1 MSKLPGT
8 LETVALEVSDLLTP
22 LRSVVDAEEARKLLV
37 EIGIPVTTAQAN
49 TLATPL
55 NNLASKTER
64 LGDLA
69 FQLMAALDGD
79 DVGAI
84 AAKSIEMIGN
94 IRDIIDAIPA
104 LANAIGGLNLPDV
117 TPQVVQEIPRRLLNH
132 LIVLYLDQNAG
143 LNEVLEFFGILE
155 RVEHNSDSE
164 DPNNPPFTLAEFHF
178 NKIGDWLKSP
188 ATELRAAY
196 KWGDAAFDGL
206 KILKAIENFI
216 TRIGFP
222 ALVDDTATPPRLDA
236 VFFEILPK
244 TDIDPK
250 GLELDLKTQLSTG
263 TLSFEQQDFKGEL
276 KLDFQLPFDTQLIVQ
291 PNGNIAFKPPDI
303 SDVITGELELTL
315 TAGRTAPLEPFVI
328 LGQAGSSRLEL
339 AEASL
344 GFNPRLI
351 WDPATG
357 QANGVFKVTGAVS
370 GGKIFIDTSSGD
382 GFLAKI
388 LSGKKVEAE
397 FDLAV
402 GVSSETGFFFSGS
415 GSLEIQ
421 IPIHIGLG
429 PIDIQSLT
437 ISVRIGAEFP
447 VSLGFDIKASLG
459 PLTAIVQNMGLTATL
474 SFPPNNGN
482 FGPLNIELGFK
493 PPNGVG
499 LAVDAGL
506 MKGGGFLAIDSA
518 RGEYAGALE
527 LVFSEFLTLKAIGLI
542 TTKMPDG
549 SRGFSL
555 LIVITAEF
563 GTGIQL
569 GLGFTLLA
577 VGGILGLNRTVNL
590 KALTDGI
597 RTGAIQSIMFPRD
610 VIANAPKI
618 ISDLRTLF
626 PPQEGKFLVGPM
638 AKLGWGTP
646 TLISISLG
654 LIVEIPGNLAI
665 IGVLKV
671 AMPAD
676 DVALIVLQ
684 VNFAGVFEFDRKR
697 FYFFAALF
705 ESRIVFLTIEGEM
718 GVLVAYG
725 PDPNFVISVG
735 GFHPRFNPPP
745 LPFPIPKRIA
755 VSLLNTPTE
764 RLNIEGYFAVTS
776 NTVQFGA
783 RVEAFFGLDDIN
795 VQGHLA
801 FDALFQFSPFYF
813 LFEISASLSV
823 KVFGVG
829 LFSVK
834 IRGSLDGPAPYHI
847 KGHGS
852 ISLLF
857 WSIGVDFKATWGES
871 RNTEL
876 PPVAVMPLFVAEI
889 NKAESWQAL
898 LPPANNLLVS
908 LRKMPV
914 AESALL
920 LHPLGVLN
928 ISQRAIPLELK
939 LDKVGTQKPSDVNRL
954 SMVVTG
960 GGLERKDDAFEQF
973 AAAQYQNFSDADKL
987 SLPAFAPE
995 RSGLKL
1001 STAGSDFR
1009 SSKMVKRIVRYEEI
1023 IIDSN
1028 FKRFAQRFQGF
1039 FGSLFEFFLGGNSVS
1054 RAQLSQQTKRRQ
1066 QPFAE
1071 KIDVQPETFV
1081 VAFQANN
1088 RPFAADAVSFLSE
1101 ASARDYMNRKIA
1113 GDRALVDEIHVI
1125 PSFERAA

>member
-1 MSKLPGT
+1 
-8 LETVALEVSDLLTP
+8 
-22 LRSVVDAEEARKLLV
+22 
-37 EIGIPVTTAQAN
+37 
-49 TLATPL
+49 
-55 NNLASKTER
+55 
-64 LGDLA
+64 
-69 FQLMAALDGD
+69 
-79 DVGAI
+79 
-84 AAKSIEMIGN
+84 
-94 IRDIIDAIPA
+94 
-104 LANAIGGLNLPDV
+104 
-117 TPQVVQEIPRRLLNH
+117 
-132 LIVLYLDQNAG
+132 
-143 LNEVLEFFGILE
+143 
-155 RVEHNSDSE
+155 
-164 DPNNPPFTLAEFHF
+164 
-178 NKIGDWLKSP
+178 
-188 ATELRAAY
+188 LRAAY

-222 ALVDDTATPPRLDA
+222 ALVDDIAIPPRLDA

-263 TLSFEQQDFKGEL
+263 TLSFEQQDFKGEI
-276 KLDFQLPFDTQLIVQ
+276 KLDFQLPFDTQLIIQ

-328 LGQAGSSRLEL
+328 LGQAGASRLEL

-357 QANGVFKVTGAVS
+357 QANGVFKITGAIS
-370 GGKIFIDTSSGD
+370 GGKTFIDTSSGD

-388 LSGKKVEAE
+388 LAGKKIEAE

-402 GVSSETGFFFSGS
+402 GVSSETGYFFSGS

-447 VSLGFDIKASLG
+447 FSLGFDIKAGLG

-676 DVALIVLQ
+676 DVPLILLQ

-725 PDPNFVISVG
+725 PDPNFVI
-735 GFHPRFNPPP
+735 
-745 LPFPIPKRIA
+745 
-755 VSLLNTPTE
+755 
-764 RLNIEGYFAVTS
+764 
-776 NTVQFGA
+776 
-783 RVEAFFGLDDIN
+783 
-795 VQGHLA
+795 
-801 FDALFQFSPFYF
+801 
-813 LFEISASLSV
+813 
-823 KVFGVG
+823 
-829 LFSVK
+829 
-834 IRGSLDGPAPYHI
+834 
-847 KGHGS
+847 
-852 ISLLF
+852 
-857 WSIGVDFKATWGES
+857 
-871 RNTEL
+871 
-876 PPVAVMPLFVAEI
+876 
-889 NKAESWQAL
+889 
-898 LPPANNLLVS
+898 
-908 LRKMPV
+908 
-914 AESALL
+914 
-920 LHPLGVLN
+920 
-928 ISQRAIPLELK
+928 
-939 LDKVGTQKPSDVNRL
+939 
-954 SMVVTG
+954 
-960 GGLERKDDAFEQF
+960 
-973 AAAQYQNFSDADKL
+973 
-987 SLPAFAPE
+987 
-995 RSGLKL
+995 
-1001 STAGSDFR
+1001 
-1009 SSKMVKRIVRYEEI
+1009 
-1023 IIDSN
+1023 
-1028 FKRFAQRFQGF
+1028 
-1039 FGSLFEFFLGGNSVS
+1039 
-1054 RAQLSQQTKRRQ
+1054 
-1066 QPFAE
+1066 
-1071 KIDVQPETFV
+1071 
-1081 VAFQANN
+1081 
-1088 RPFAADAVSFLSE
+1088 
-1101 ASARDYMNRKIA
+1101 
-1113 GDRALVDEIHVI
+1113 
-1125 PSFERAA
+1125 